1 MSEAGPQARI
11 YLEKTERMRARF
23 REVFARE
30 AQVVV
35 RAPGRV
41 NLIGEHTDYNDGF
54 VMPIA
59 IDRSIFIAASPRS
72 DRKVIFH
79 SEDFSERA
87 EFSLDSID
95 RAPAGHWS
103 NYERGVAYYLKE
115 KGLKFSGLEAII
127 TGDVPIGSGLSS
139 SAAVEVATAYTFQ
152 VLNGFELSRPEMA
165 LLCQRAENL
174 FVGMQCGIMD
184 QFISALGQ
192 RNKALVIDCRSLLY
206 DPVPLPAGA
215 RFVVCD
221 TMVRRGLLDSEY
233 NARRREC
240 EEGARLFG
248 VKALRDVSWEEFESR
263 QGELPDA
270 VRRRCRH
277 VVSENE
283 RVLRGAEALRRG
295 DLLTFG
301 RLMYES
307 HLSLRDDYEV
317 SCRELDIMVEIA
329 RRVEGTYG
337 ARLTGAGFGGCTVNL
352 VDEEKAED
360 FRAQVAEAYRA
371 ETGTEPQIYICRAEE
386 GASVI
391 WR

>member
-11 YLEKTERMRARF
+11 YLEKTERLRARF
-23 REVFARE
+23 REVFGRE

-59 IDRSIFIAASPRS
+59 IDRSIFIAASSRS
-72 DRKVIFH
+72 GRKVIFH

-192 RNKALVIDCRSLLY
+192 RDKALVIDCRSLLY

-215 RFVVCD
+215 RVVVCD

-240 EEGARLFG
+240 EEGARLLG

-317 SCRELDIMVEIA
+317 SCRELNVMVEIA

-360 FRAQVAEAYRA
+360 FRSKVSEAYRA
-371 ETGTEPQIYICRAEE
+371 KTGTEPQIYICRAEE